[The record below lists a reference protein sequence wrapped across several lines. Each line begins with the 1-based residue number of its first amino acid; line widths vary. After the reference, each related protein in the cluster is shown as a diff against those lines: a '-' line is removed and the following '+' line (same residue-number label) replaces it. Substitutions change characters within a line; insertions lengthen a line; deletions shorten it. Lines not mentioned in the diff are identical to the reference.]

1 MFCPHLRFFASIS
14 DNSAGV
20 VLKRPFKAIDYSQ
33 ARDDTYST
41 LKKNRGTLCAYSL
54 SQRALLEKVMYLF
67 AVILSLNL
75 ILIFLMLLEIAR
87 VKGEVFAILS
97 PFFPRLIFDLT

>member
-1 MFCPHLRFFASIS
+1 MYILYHKVAFW
-14 DNSAGV
+14 
-20 VLKRPFKAIDYSQ
+20 KKA
-33 ARDDTYST
+33 
-41 LKKNRGTLCAYSL
+41 
-54 SQRALLEKVMYLF
+54 MYLF

-97 PFFPRLIFDLT
+97 PFFPPSHLT